1 MLTLEWYSLLLAG
14 VNNKTIKVLMDNF
27 INFYEIFQRDLNDLH
42 NEFGVSIDDIKKIHS
57 SRNIELEKYISE
69 LKKKNI
75 GLISIRDSIYPEEL
89 KNIVQ
94 PPVFIHYKGNINLLK
109 SKKIAIVGTRKC
121 STYGKLVCEKIVEEL
136 ALAKITTVSGLA
148 IGIDE
153 ICHRVTLDN
162 GGNTIAVVGSGLD
175 IIYPKKNIK
184 LWEQISKDGLLLSEF
199 PLKTKPFAYNFPLR
213 NRIIAGLSLGVLL
226 IESRK
231 KGGSLITAE
240 IALEEGRDVF
250 AVPGD
255 IYSTTSEGTNN
266 LIKNSSAKLVT
277 KASDILV
284 EYGLKGVKKRDSKKL
299 NLTDKE
305 YKIYNV
311 LEREKNLDEI
321 IQKISM
327 DPGEALSILM
337 ELEVKKI
344 ICSIPGG
351 KYRRK
356 L

>member
-1 MLTLEWYSLLLAG
+1 M
-14 VNNKTIKVLMDNF
+14 
-27 INFYEIFQRDLNDLH
+27 
-42 NEFGVSIDDIKKIHS
+42 
-57 SRNIELEKYISE
+57 
-69 LKKKNI
+69 
-75 GLISIRDSIYPEEL
+75 
-89 KNIVQ
+89 
-94 PPVFIHYKGNINLLK
+94 
-109 SKKIAIVGTRKC
+109 
-121 STYGKLVCEKIVEEL
+121 
-136 ALAKITTVSGLA
+136 
-148 IGIDE
+148 
-153 ICHRVTLDN
+153 
-162 GGNTIAVVGSGLD
+162 
-175 IIYPKKNIK
+175 
-184 LWEQISKDGLLLSEF
+184 LLSEF

-240 IALEEGRDVF
+240 IEEGRDVF

-255 IYSTTSEGTNN
+255 IYSITSEGTNN

>member
-1 MLTLEWYSLLLAG
+1 M
-14 VNNKTIKVLMDNF
+14 
-27 INFYEIFQRDLNDLH
+27 
-42 NEFGVSIDDIKKIHS
+42 
-57 SRNIELEKYISE
+57 
-69 LKKKNI
+69 
-75 GLISIRDSIYPEEL
+75 
-89 KNIVQ
+89 
-94 PPVFIHYKGNINLLK
+94 
-109 SKKIAIVGTRKC
+109 
-121 STYGKLVCEKIVEEL
+121 
-136 ALAKITTVSGLA
+136 
-148 IGIDE
+148 
-153 ICHRVTLDN
+153 
-162 GGNTIAVVGSGLD
+162 
-175 IIYPKKNIK
+175 
-184 LWEQISKDGLLLSEF
+184 LLSEF

-255 IYSTTSEGTNN
+255 IYSITSEGTNN

-321 IQKISM
+321 IQKNIYGS
-327 DPGEALSILM
+327 GRGFFILM
-337 ELEVKKI
+337 ELRNEEI

-351 KYRRK
+351 KYRSK

>member
-1 MLTLEWYSLLLAG
+1 MEWYRLLLAG
-14 VNNKTIKVLMDNF
+14 VNNKIIKVLMDNF
-27 INFYEIFQRDLNDLH
+27 ISFDEMFQRDLNDLH
-42 NEFGVSIDDIKKIHS
+42 NKFGISIEDIEKIQS

-69 LKKKNI
+69 LKEKNI
-75 GLISIRDSIYPEEL
+75 RLISIKDDIYPEDL
-89 KNIVQ
+89 KNIAQ
-94 PPVFIHYKGNINLLK
+94 PPVFMHYKGNINLLK
-109 SKKIAIVGTRKC
+109 GKKIAVVGTRKC
-121 STYGKLVCEKIVEEL
+121 STYGKLVCERIVEEL

-148 IGIDE
+148 LGIDE

-175 IIYPKKNIK
+175 VVYPKKNIK
-184 LWEQISKDGLLLSEF
+184 LWEQISKEGLVLSEF

-255 IYSTTSEGTNN
+255 IYSATSEGTNN

-284 EYGLKGVKKRDSKKL
+284 EYGLKSVKKKDSKKL
-299 NLTDKE
+299 SLTDEE

-311 LEREKNLDEI
+311 LEREKSFDEI

-327 DPGEALSILM
+327 DPGEALSTLM